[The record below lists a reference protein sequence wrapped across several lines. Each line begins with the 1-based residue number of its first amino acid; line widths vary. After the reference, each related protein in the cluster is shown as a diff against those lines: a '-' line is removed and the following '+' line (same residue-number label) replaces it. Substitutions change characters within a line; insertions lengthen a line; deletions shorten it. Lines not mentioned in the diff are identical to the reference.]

1 MANSWNQFCGF
12 IKSLNAFSKVLG
24 QGSSDEQL
32 VDILDNDLYLTWKK
46 TSLTDKIYSNL
57 IRDFFSRQLFVVS
70 VLTHL
75 SSSPWNKLLD
85 IRIRREEEIEKIME

>member
-1 MANSWNQFCGF
+1 M
-12 IKSLNAFSKVLG
+12 
-24 QGSSDEQL
+24 
-32 VDILDNDLYLTWKK
+32 KK
-46 TSLTDKIYSNL
+46 NNLTDKIYSNL
-57 IRDFFSRQLFVVS
+57 IRDFFFRQLFVVS